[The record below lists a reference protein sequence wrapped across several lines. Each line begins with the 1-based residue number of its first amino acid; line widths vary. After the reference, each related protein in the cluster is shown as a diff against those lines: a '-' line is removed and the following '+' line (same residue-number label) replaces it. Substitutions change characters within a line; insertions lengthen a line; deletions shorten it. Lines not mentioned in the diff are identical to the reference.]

1 MVAPQRDFGSDP
13 KMKVTFE
20 FFMAVEEYFS
30 KIVGV
35 QLPNDHKPQDIP
47 NPYKADEDIL
57 L

>member
-1 MVAPQRDFGSDP
+1 
-13 KMKVTFE
+13 MKVTFE
-20 FFMAVEEYFS
+20 FFMDVEEYFA

-35 QLPNDHKPQDIP
+35 ELPIDHKPQDIP